1 MELLEKYGWDT
12 TFLPMNAKDAGKK
25 ADSLLDNPLYVAEH
39 KFDGSR
45 YWSLDGRLF
54 SRRLSVKDG
63 MPIEKTEN
71 VPHIVSE
78 LKKAPTGTI
87 LDGEIY
93 YPNSNSMQVTSIMGA
108 LPTKAI
114 ERQAL
119 NPIRYV
125 VFDMP
130 MYHGKDISKK
140 PWHERRTMLEEV
152 YKNYLGDSKHIDLT
166 TVVKENKREFL
177 DKMLSTGQEGIML
190 KNIKATYDADK
201 RPEHHWYKVKKNLTD
216 DVVVMDYL
224 PGKGKY
230 EGMMGSVI
238 FGKYDKHGGRLVQL
252 GSCSGFTDAQRL
264 EITKHPQKYLGK
276 VIEISA
282 MEGTEAGFYR
292 HPQFKQLRV
301 DKGPEQCIINE

>member
-1 MELLEKYGWDT
+1 MELLEKYGWDAN
-12 TFLPMNAKDAGKK
+12 FLPMNAKDAGGK
-25 ADSLLDNPLYVAEH
+25 AEKLLDDPQYVAEH

-63 MPIEKTEN
+63 QPIEKTDN
-71 VPHIVSE
+71 VPHLSID
-78 LKKAPTGTI
+78 LKHLPAGTI

-108 LPTKAI
+108 LPAKAV

-119 NPIRYV
+119 NPIRYAI
-125 VFDMP
+125 FDMP
-130 MYHGKDISKK
+130 RYMGKDISQR
-140 PWHERRTMLEEV
+140 PWEERRAMLEDV
-152 YKNYLGDSKHIDLT
+152 YKTYLSKSKHIDLT
-166 TVVKENKREFL
+166 GVVRGDKRKFL
-177 DKMLSTGQEGIML
+177 DEMLSSGQEGIML
-190 KNIKATYDADK
+190 KNVKSTYDPDK

-230 EGMMGSVI
+230 EGMMGSVV
-238 FGKYDKHGGRLVQL
+238 FGKYDKRGGKLVQL
-252 GSCSGFTDAQRL
+252 GRCSGFTDAQRL

-301 DKGPEQCIINE
+301 DKGPEQCIIKE